1 MKKLLKISIAA
12 IGIFMITALII
23 IPMTAQSATQN
34 GGGKA
39 IPESVMKIANKS
51 CVKCHTE
58 GGNGM
63 ALMHLNLSNWD
74 KYSPEKQASKAKD
87 MCKMVTKDKMP
98 PKISGK
104 VILTAFHLKPKLKP
118 FVTGQHRYR
127 YPKSKKRKYEREQ
140 KITHRSEFASGG

>member
-98 PKISGK
+98 PKNFRESHPDGVPSEAEIKTICDWAASIQ
-104 VILTAFHLKPKLKP
+104 V
-118 FVTGQHRYR
+118 
-127 YPKSKKRKYEREQ
+127 SKK
-140 KITHRSEFASGG
+140 